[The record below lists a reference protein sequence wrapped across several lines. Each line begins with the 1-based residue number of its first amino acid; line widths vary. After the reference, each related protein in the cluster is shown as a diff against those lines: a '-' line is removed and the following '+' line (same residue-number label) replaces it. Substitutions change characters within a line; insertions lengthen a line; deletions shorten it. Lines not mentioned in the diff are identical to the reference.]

1 MSKPSKEVIARYHAK
16 TYNRYIITL
25 RKEEDAALI
34 RLIEDNKAAGLS
46 PTAAVRELYEA
57 YLAAQDAGVYFG

>member
-25 RKEEDAALI
+25 RKEDDAALI
-34 RLIEDNKAAGLS
+34 QLIEAQKAAGIS
-46 PTAAVRELYEA
+46 PTATVRELYRA
-57 YLAAQDAGVYFG
+57 YMAAGLDDK